1 VDGKAQVIGR
11 VFSMKFDHDVVMEPV
26 STQIVKQRLLEH
38 SPIFDRVYYWLNP
51 FMSETLCQEASK

>member
-1 VDGKAQVIGR
+1 MTP
-11 VFSMKFDHDVVMEPV
+11 SDHDVVMEPV
-26 STQIVKQRLLEH
+26 STQSVKQRLLEH